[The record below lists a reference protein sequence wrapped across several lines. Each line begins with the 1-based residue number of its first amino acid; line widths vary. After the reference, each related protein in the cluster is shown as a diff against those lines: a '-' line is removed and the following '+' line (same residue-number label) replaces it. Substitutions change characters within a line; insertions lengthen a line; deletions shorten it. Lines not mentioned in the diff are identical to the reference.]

1 MSLLSNVIHKMRG
14 GTRLVDAVMIAI
26 EDAKQAKIKSY
37 TTCLEQAYN
46 MRDSDPPPMSR
57 EELAAFEE
65 RMNTLPKKLDNY
77 NRLSDGVKDAFLKAA
92 YDSIH
97 LQEGGAIQYAQVF
110 QMMQGYMDAART
122 VGETA
127 EEAFA
132 KFKESVRNR
141 MGSGIEGRSVRDNN
155 IEGLSILQQVDHI
168 EKMVRDKAV
177 SMAWQSAQ
185 ENPGLTTQMPET
197 RSSIVVETKTMVSEL
212 MGIENDISGKITEGM
227 QYLYNLRRNY
237 EIFSQ
242 MAHEGADLLQIKE
255 ALKNTMTSGSEPA
268 DVLDTRIQFFVEEY
282 NAHQGSREL
291 SLRFMAERMSEF
303 NRMVEASTVG
313 KVANEMDVNPNRN
326 FIGADY
332 TSNFDVIMEAIGADA
347 FQNMVGM
354 FHKDKELEESLR
366 QIEQHNRVMFSDT
379 RLVDTGLL
387 VTDPKTGREL
397 RSADGK
403 PMHKYLFSTRAL
415 FDNGLPSG
423 IELKFDIQPDNKIQ
437 LAQVDFHG
445 QKLDQATFLKTPE
458 IQHIIAQLPPAMRT
472 QMEKNLV
479 VRMENGV
486 YRPGILANAMSK
498 EAVSFKAAQALAE
511 AQEKNFQITFGSGKA
526 PDLAPEK
533 APSKPME
540 SVMEHDD
547 VHIGLE

>member
-14 GTRLVDAVMIAI
+14 GTRLVDAVMGAI
-26 EDAKQAKIKSY
+26 EDAKQQKINSY
-37 TTCLEQAYN
+37 VTCLQQAYN
-46 MRDSDPPPMSR
+46 LRDSDPPPMSR
-57 EELAAFEE
+57 DELAAFEE
-65 RMNTLPKKLDNY
+65 RMNTLPKKLENY
-77 NRLSDGVKDAFLKAA
+77 NRLSEGVKDAFLKAA

-97 LQEGGAIQYAQVF
+97 LEEGGAVQYAHVF
-110 QMMQGYMDAART
+110 QMMQGYMEAART

-132 KFKESVRNR
+132 KFKEAIRDR

-155 IEGLSILQQVDHI
+155 LDGLSILQQVDHI
-168 EKMVRDKAV
+168 EKLVRDKAV

-185 ENPGLTTQMPET
+185 NNPGIESQMPET
-197 RSSIVVETKTMVSEL
+197 RSSVVVETKTMVSEL
-212 MGIENDISGKITEGM
+212 MGIESDISGKITEGM
-227 QYLYNLRRNY
+227 QYLYNLRKNY

-242 MAHEGADLLQIKE
+242 MAHEGASILQIKDT
-255 ALKNTMTSGSEPA
+255 LKNTMTSGSEPA

-282 NAHQGSREL
+282 NSHNGSREL
-291 SLRFMAERMSEF
+291 SLMFMAERMSEF

-326 FIGADY
+326 FIGTDY

-354 FHKDKELEESLR
+354 FHKDKELEEALR
-366 QIEQHNRVMFSDT
+366 NIEQHNRVMFSDT

-387 VTDPKTGREL
+387 ATDPKTGREL
-397 RSADGK
+397 KSADGK
-403 PMHKYLFSTRAL
+403 PVHKYLFSTRAL

-458 IQHIIAQLPPAMRT
+458 IQHIIAQLPPAMKS

-486 YRPGILANAMSK
+486 YRPGIIANAMSK
-498 EAVSFKAAQALAE
+498 EAVSFKAAQALNA
-511 AQEKNFQITFGSGKA
+511 AMDKNFQITFGSGEA
-526 PDLAPEK
+526 PDLPRTAEPALREDNKFDLEGNEK
-533 APSKPME
+533 E
-540 SVMEHDD
+540 
-547 VHIGLE
+547 